1 MWSEFFPPWKTGREL
16 LGRLVWEGK
25 LSPRGRAF
33 ASLLLYFHFCLIVL
47 KECFM
52 EYKSLRK
59 LYFSSIVKF
68 LKVYFCL
75 RQGIGVHLALRR
87 WVCVAM
93 ANWILYL

>member
-1 MWSEFFPPWKTGREL
+1 MVRVLPSLEDRERIAGAFGVGRT
-16 LGRLVWEGK
+16 

-33 ASLLLYFHFCLIVL
+33 ASLLLYFHFCLIFL

-75 RQGIGVHLALRR
+75 RQGIGVHLALRW